1 MNECMKKQKLNDK
14 LICYNNSNIDIWG
27 IVIDHLDYNTL
38 IYLRITNKLFQEKID
53 KLLEQKDIIIKYN
66 FYTIE
71 PSYSIKI
78 IEKKDFDFSQD
89 LPLTVLKYYFNNI
102 TKLPLYIDTMKI
114 RDDSTEEQKI
124 LTFRVILFNYVS
136 FSGNINNLSWL
147 KENKCPYKKETVAY
161 GFNTNNIKAI
171 RWFITNKY
179 KYDHS
184 IFKFPILNEN
194 INFLELLKKRNC
206 PYDKKVFAF
215 AAEHGKIKIMKW
227 LKENNYEYDNDV
239 FTKAV
244 KFGNIEH
251 LEWLK
256 INKFPCT
263 PNIIDIAVCYE
274 KQNVLIWLK
283 KKNYNFTN
291 RTFNFSITT
300 DNIQIMEWLKNN
312 NCPILLD
319 KINDFVIESKKMET
333 IKYLKNIGFHCVP
346 SNLISAMKRNNIEIL
361 EWLKQVNCPIN
372 IDVYRYV
379 LDINDQNK
387 LKWLKDNY
395 NWENTLENQIF
406 NYAIKKSTLDI
417 IKWLHENNC
426 PHTNTSYLFN
436 TAVDRGDMDILKY
449 LKSIKILTSTSTYTL
464 AAEKSNLEI
473 LDYLKKI
480 GCRLKSYAFVIAVR
494 TGNLETIEWFKKQNW
509 LNKQKSNK
517 LYMIFDEA
525 VKRNNTELMEW
536 LETNGFPINK

>member
-1 MNECMKKQKLNDK
+1 MNECIKKQKLNDK
-14 LICYNNSNIDIWG
+14 LICYNNSNIDFWG
-27 IVIDHLDYNTL
+27 IIIDHLDYNTL

-53 KLLEQKDIIIKYN
+53 KILENKDITIKYN
-66 FYTIE
+66 FITIQ
-71 PSYSIKI
+71 PLTKI
-78 IEKKDFDFSQD
+78 ININKKEFDFTQA

-102 TKLPLYIDTMKI
+102 LKLPLYIDNMLINNISEEIKTIVYKI
-114 RDDSTEEQKI
+114 
-124 LTFRVILFNYVS
+124 ILFNYVS
-136 FSGNINNLSWL
+136 FSENINNLLWL
-147 KENKCPYKKETVAY
+147 KENKCPYSKETIAY
-161 GFNTNNIKAI
+161 AFNTNNIKAI
-171 RWFITNKY
+171 KWFIKNKY
-179 KYDHS
+179 NYDHS
-184 IFKFPILNEN
+184 IFKFPILNESRK
-194 INFLELLKKRNC
+194 FLELFKKHNC

-215 AAEHGKIKIMKW
+215 AAEHGKIKVMKW

-256 INKFPCT
+256 TNNFPCS

-274 KQNVLIWLK
+274 NINVLIWLK
-283 KKNYNFTN
+283 QKNYKFSN
-291 RTFNFSITT
+291 RTFNFSIST

-312 NCPILLD
+312 NCPIILG
-319 KINDFVIESKKMET
+319 KFNDFVIENRKLET
-333 IKYLKNIGFHCVP
+333 IKYLKNIGFYCSP
-346 SNLISAMKRNNIEIL
+346 SNLISAIKRNNIEIL
-361 EWLKQVNCPIN
+361 EWLKEVNCPIN
-372 IDVYRYV
+372 IDVYKYV
-379 LDINDQNK
+379 LDINDQSK
-387 LKWLKDNY
+387 LQWLKDNY

-426 PHTNTSYLFN
+426 PHTNSSYLFN

-464 AAEKSNLEI
+464 AAEKGNLEI

-480 GCRLKSYAFVIAVR
+480 GCSLKSYAFVTAVR

-525 VKRNNTELMEW
+525 VKRNNTELIKW
-536 LETNGFPINK
+536 LETNGFPKR